1 MELVGTVKEI
11 LPEQQ
16 ISASFKKIE
25 LVIVTED
32 QYPQTIMIE
41 FTQDKTML
49 LNNFAVGAKVKVS
62 INIRGREWTNPQGEI
77 KYFNS
82 IQGWKIENEG
92 EKAQQGQNYHPAPNH
107 AQAQQIPMPSSPP
120 LVDDSDLPF

>member
-1 MELVGTVKEI
+1 MELVGIIKTV

-16 ISASFKKIE
+16 ISASFKKREI
-25 LVIVTED
+25 VITTDGE
-32 QYPQTIMIE
+32 YPQVIIIE

-62 INIRGREWTNPQGEI
+62 INIRGREWTNPQGEV

-82 IQGWKIENEG
+82 IQGWKIESAE
-92 EKAQQGQNYHPAPNH
+92 QQGQGQNSHPLPLYGH
-107 AQAQQIPMPSSPP
+107 PVQQQSPT
-120 LVDDSDLPF
+120 LTDKDDLPF